1 MCPDEDRKGH
11 EFPSFG
17 AGVFIL
23 VQHLNLQLCF
33 SGTAVTEQTH
43 PNDKFQSERQSY
55 AAGGPFLGEEED
67 GEGWGGAFVT
77 LPVSTYFYLAFSQ
90 KARGVAAGS
99 LYDSK
104 LGRGN
109 QPRAFGGE
117 GEVDRPVGT

>member
-67 GEGWGGAFVT
+67 GEGWGGICDTACEYIF
-77 LPVSTYFYLAFSQ
+77 LFSFFSKSQ
-90 KARGVAAGS
+90 GGGS
-99 LYDSK
+99 RLS
-104 LGRGN
+104 LRF
-109 QPRAFGGE
+109 QAGE
-117 GEVDRPVGT
+117 GKPAQGFWRRR